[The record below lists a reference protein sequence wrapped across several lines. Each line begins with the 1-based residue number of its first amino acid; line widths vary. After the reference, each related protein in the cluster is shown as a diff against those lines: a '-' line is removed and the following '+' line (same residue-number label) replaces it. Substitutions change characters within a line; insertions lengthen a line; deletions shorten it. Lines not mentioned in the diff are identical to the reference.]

1 MERYVFVHGSSVG
14 QSAFLPD
21 GVPEAVCSDIACK
34 YFQGRTLRQKESAA
48 KKALFVDV
56 YHSFQG
62 IYTVYS
68 YVNNVC
74 SGSDGREG
82 QYFAISVMC
91 KDLYVYPESL
101 YRMLSSAY
109 SQMSQSGKILTDYE
123 NGETQYVISQL
134 SEQKDYLAAFLK
146 KVEEAFDVVARGG
159 VLALVA
165 NPQPANYDSW
175 VGYKACLE
183 LCNSAASYGQLMSMG
198 RVYISEEYKSV
209 TERIDGLSAQ
219 IYKLEADK
227 VQIEQRY
234 IAAQQESSAKASK
247 EIESLKAQIQQR
259 DAMVHTMKA
268 QNADYQAKLDAVS
281 KQLSKYENVGQKIE
295 ETSKS
300 FIGKPKSLADLIK
313 WCLLVLTFLLALL
326 SALANFGF
334 FRDDSPL
341 PKKEQ
346 PGEMKEVG
354 GGNKSEIK
362 TIKDAEEL
370 EQFDDVEET
379 PATTLK
385 VKDKKIDFQVEG
397 GNKATTIE
405 TDGEWMA
412 IVPYEATWVTA
423 VKKSSTELEVTASPN
438 ANPKS
443 ARETIL
449 TIVAGELEEQIII
462 VQKSLEN

>member
-268 QNADYQAKLDAVS
+268 QNADYQAKLDAVR

-334 FRDDSPL
+334 FRDNSPL

-346 PGEMKEVG
+346 PGEVKQVG
-354 GGNKSEIK
+354 GSSGQE
-362 TIKDAEEL
+362 AEESATL
-370 EQFDDVEET
+370 DFDEPSV
-379 PATTLK
+379 TTLK
-385 VKDKKIDFQVEG
+385 VGKELLDFLIVGGTQTID
-397 GNKATTIE
+397 IE
-405 TDGEWMA
+405 TDGNWTPKLSA
-412 IVPYEATWVTA
+412 DVQWVKAT
-423 VKKSSTELEVTASPN
+423 KISPTELKVTVNYNDS
-438 ANPKS
+438 KS
-443 ARETIL
+443 LRTTDL
-449 TIVAGELEEQIII
+449 MIVAGELEKQIKIS
-462 VQKSLEN
+462 QTCSDN

>member
-82 QYFAISVMC
+82 QYFAISVLC
-91 KDLYVYPESL
+91 KDVYVYPEPL

-109 SQMSQSGKILTDYE
+109 SQMSQSGKILTDYD

-134 SEQKDYLAAFLK
+134 SEQKDYLTAFLK

-268 QNADYQAKLDAVS
+268 QNADYQAKLDAVR

-334 FRDDSPL
+334 FRDNSPL

-346 PGEMKEVG
+346 PGEVKQVG
-354 GGNKSEIK
+354 GSSGQE
-362 TIKDAEEL
+362 AEESATL
-370 EQFDDVEET
+370 DFDEPSV
-379 PATTLK
+379 TTLK
-385 VKDKKIDFQVEG
+385 VGKELLDFLIVGGTQTID
-397 GNKATTIE
+397 IE
-405 TDGEWMA
+405 TDGNWTPKLSA
-412 IVPYEATWVTA
+412 DVQWVKAT
-423 VKKSSTELEVTASPN
+423 KISPTELKVTVNYNDS
-438 ANPKS
+438 KS
-443 ARETIL
+443 LRTTDL
-449 TIVAGELEEQIII
+449 MIVAGELEKQIKIS
-462 VQKSLEN
+462 QTCSDN

>member
-21 GVPEAVCSDIACK
+21 GVPEAICSDIACK

-82 QYFAISVMC
+82 QYFAISVLC
-91 KDLYVYPESL
+91 KDVYVYPEPL

-109 SQMSQSGKILTDYE
+109 SQMSQSGKILTDYN

-134 SEQKDYLAAFLK
+134 SEQKDYLTAFLK
-146 KVEEAFDVVARGG
+146 KVEEAFDVLARGG
-159 VLALVA
+159 VLGLA

-268 QNADYQAKLDAVS
+268 QNADYQAKLDAVR

-334 FRDDSPL
+334 FRDNSPL

-346 PGEMKEVG
+346 PGEVKQVG
-354 GGNKSEIK
+354 GSSGQE
-362 TIKDAEEL
+362 AEESATL
-370 EQFDDVEET
+370 DFDEPSV
-379 PATTLK
+379 TTLK
-385 VKDKKIDFQVEG
+385 VGKELLDFLIVGGTQTID
-397 GNKATTIE
+397 IE
-405 TDGEWMA
+405 TDGNWTPKLSA
-412 IVPYEATWVTA
+412 DVQWVKAT
-423 VKKSSTELEVTASPN
+423 KISPTELKVTVNYNDS
-438 ANPKS
+438 KS
-443 ARETIL
+443 LRTTDL
-449 TIVAGELEEQIII
+449 MIVAGELEKQIKIS
-462 VQKSLEN
+462 QTCSDN